1 MQHLQVDF
9 ARVISTVGD
18 FLEREHRRHAVAGA
32 IALHAYGI
40 SRATEDLDLVT
51 EADAQ
56 GGLVAFLESLGY
68 ETLYRSPGYSNHL
81 HGDTELGRVDVIYV
95 SGETSRKL
103 FDEARGAVSFGSRRF
118 AVPRPEHLIA
128 MKVQAMKNDPRREL
142 RDLADVQALLGLP
155 GIDHA
160 EVRGFF
166 ERAGL
171 LERYDQLGRHG

>member
-1 MQHLQVDF
+1 MNF
-9 ARVISTVGD
+9 ERVINTVGD

-40 SRATEDLDLVT
+40 SRATQDLDLVT

-56 GGLVAFLESLGY
+56 DGLVSFLESLGY

-81 HGDTELGRVDVIYV
+81 HADTNLGRVDVIYV

-103 FDEARGAVSFGSRRF
+103 FDEARGALTIGGRRF
-118 AVPRPEHLIA
+118 AVPKPEHLVA
-128 MKVQAMKNDPRREL
+128 MKVQAVKNDPRREL
-142 RDLADVQALLGLP
+142 RDLADVQGLLRLP
-155 GIDHA
+155 GVDQD
-160 EVRGFF
+160 EVRGYF

-171 LERYDQLGRHG
+171 LERYHQLRRHA